1 MWWLLLGLT
10 FALAESPPVVYRVV
24 LADEPISQATVR
36 LLERSLREAQ
46 RAQACCLI
54 IELDTPGGLVEST
67 RDIVQLLLRSPLPVV
82 VYVTPPGARAASA
95 GVFITLAAHVAAM
108 APGTHIGAAHP
119 VQLGGGSAA
128 PPDTVSDPMS
138 EKILN
143 DAVAW
148 ARALAQYRGRNADWA
163 ARAVAESQTL
173 TAQEALAEGVIDLVA
188 SNLDSLLEQLD
199 GRSLTLDHR
208 SVTLQTASAAV
219 HTVERWWGE
228 RLLAALSNPN
238 IAFLLLILGFYGLL
252 FELYTP
258 GWGIPGTLGAI
269 FLMLGFYGLSILPV
283 NYVGL
288 GLLLLGLGLLAA
300 EAFVSSFGLL
310 TLGGVVCLVLGG
322 LMLIESPMGFP
333 RLSVALVLPVGI
345 ATGLIALF
353 LVGNALRV
361 RRQPSQLGDA
371 ALLGQQVI
379 AREAFKPEG
388 EQYRGFVFVHGEWWQ
403 AISDKPVAAGQTLR
417 ILGREGLQ
425 LKVQLLESHS
435 DPQSRV
441 QN

>member
-1 MWWLLLGLT
+1 MWGLLLGLT
-10 FALAESPPVVYRVV
+10 LLAESPPIVYRVV
-24 LADEPISQATVR
+24 LADEPISPATVR

-46 RAQACCLI
+46 QAQATCLI
-54 IELDTPGGLVEST
+54 IELDTPGGLVAST
-67 RDIVQLLLRSPLPVV
+67 RDIVQLLLRSSIPVV

-128 PPDTVSDPMS
+128 PSDTVSDPMS

-143 DAVAW
+143 DAIAW

-173 TAQEALAEGVIDLVA
+173 TAHEAFAQGVIDLVA
-188 SNLDSLLEQLD
+188 SSLDSLLQQLD
-199 GRSLTLDHR
+199 GRSLTIGDQP
-208 SVTLQTASAAV
+208 VKLQTAAASV

-333 RLSVALVLPVGI
+333 RLSAALVVPVGI

-353 LVGNALRV
+353 LIGNALRV
-361 RRQPSQLGDA
+361 RRQPSPVGDD
-371 ALLGQQVI
+371 ALLGQQVVVH
-379 AREAFKPEG
+379 EAFTPEG
-388 EQYRGFVFVHGEWWQ
+388 ERYRGFVFVHGEWWQ
-403 AISDKPVAAGQTLR
+403 AISATPVAAGQVLR
-417 ILGREGLQ
+417 IIGREGLH
-425 LKVQLLESHS
+425 LLVQPLESHS
-435 DPQSRV
+435 DPQPQV
-441 QN
+441 